1 MATSSSAAV
10 NNLMFNVGPSDYYT
24 DQFRQVLEDLM
35 YFMRNTPGMTTA
47 YNVTPQNA
55 WENDQDLYGYL
66 QSVVGLAPQYHWV
79 TMRLNNLTS
88 PSQFGKHI
96 KKLLIPNV
104 TWLEQQ
110 RSAYETSS
118 TISN

>member
-1 MATSSSAAV
+1 
-10 NNLMFNVGPSDYYT
+10 
-24 DQFRQVLEDLM
+24 
-35 YFMRNTPGMTTA
+35 
-47 YNVTPQNA
+47 
-55 WENDQDLYGYL
+55 
-66 QSVVGLAPQYHWV
+66 VGLAPQYHWV

-96 KKLLIPNV
+96 KKLLVPNL